1 MANRFTRWAPT
12 QYVPLPID
20 YYQSALAYKEQKT
33 QESLDKIDAILA
45 GYGSIEPISK
55 DPQALYEQTNEKLR
69 KDVMEIAKQNLDTP
83 SAQRAVNKIINA
95 PETVDVYDKVLTD
108 ALYGA
113 EARKNLQEYLKKNP
127 EVNAAEY
134 LSRFA
139 RLDLEKGDP
148 TKFDPNRFKNMPVL
162 SDYYDLNKRIE
173 EGIGRLHADSKAMQ
187 TIFNDKSGVEYY
199 VNGKITGLGE
209 QKIRKYV
216 ISQLQNDPLAKA
228 QMAKNIQYSGY
239 QMNPYDINEGVNQ
252 LGTAYRDALTKSET
266 ALGKGLSDLYGN
278 LKPAE
283 IEKKRKDDVKFR
295 DQEAILLDNISG
307 LKAYKNTD
315 PLTNAQDWADNKT
328 LAAMQ
333 ERDNLLRGFD
343 SFAWQ
348 ETEEGKKYSPW
359 WIARQTAAMNH
370 KYRVAEYQMKKNDTA
385 QMIADALSFRNSPRM
400 QTPVSESGWND
411 YISTNVKELPSVIL
425 GPNGEFTADA
435 YKKNI
440 ADVKGMKDSKATTY
454 KKADL
459 WQGGNTVSP
468 MSEAPPDRDNWTYV
482 ETGYNQRTDASRG
495 IYVRKGA
502 KPITNTKEALNTMFE
517 QGKQELQNFVN
528 THSKGV
534 EYDVNKEEDRK
545 KAIQAVINYKQE
557 RESFYMPIVT
567 DPTSTSA
574 TRISRIKENL
584 NYSNMYQL
592 GSSGKLEKITKSG
605 DVSEARKKVREH
617 LEKDKGAA
625 VQIMPISP
633 DGRSYDVVNVGDKT
647 YYIEGTPS
655 DQNTFAGAN
664 HIVGQMTK
672 PGGPVRRLDDGSL
685 YLDFMGEGG
694 RGLAGV
700 MVGGSDEKVQK
711 TLSNTWDANV
721 KQIMDQAKVSKEVAE
736 KALRSSSPG
745 ADGTYKVDVRIGPNE
760 FLRLPL
766 KVHVGR
772 DKAAD
777 GNEYFYSFSNI
788 NEAPLRGIEDVI
800 RGSIRNSQSTM
811 SQQRMY
817 DILPFLRAGTKEST
831 IMGGGDDFNI
841 LDVLSQTDQD

>member
-55 DPQALYEQTNEKLR
+55 DPQALYEQTNEKVRQGVL
-69 KDVMEIAKQNLDTP
+69 DLAKQNLDTP
-83 SAQRAVNKIINA
+83 AAQRAVSKIIND
-95 PETVDVYDKVLTD
+95 PGTVDAYDKVLTD

-252 LGTAYRDALTKSET
+252 LGTAYRDALNKSET
-266 ALGKGLSDLYGN
+266 ELGKGLSDLYGDM
-278 LKPAE
+278 KEPAIQE
-283 IEKKRKDDVKFR
+283 KRKKDPAFR
-295 DQEAILLDNISG
+295 DKEAMLLNNIAG
-307 LKAYKNTD
+307 LKAYKVTD
-315 PLTNAQDWADNKT
+315 PLTNKQDWADPRT

-333 ERDNLLRGFD
+333 ERDNMLRGFD

-359 WIARQTAAMNH
+359 WIARQTAALNH
-370 KYRVAEYQMKKNDTA
+370 SYRVAEHKMKQDDLTK
-385 QMIADALSFRNSPRM
+385 MIANAMSFRMGPRT
-400 QTPVSESGWND
+400 QTDITPEGWND
-411 YISTNVKELPSVIL
+411 YVQQKIPELKGIVL
-425 GPNGEFTADA
+425 GRNGEFTPEN
-435 YKKNI
+435 YKK
-440 ADVKGMKDSKATTY
+440 
-454 KKADL
+454 DL
-459 WQGGNTVSP
+459 I
-468 MSEAPPDRDNWTYV
+468 E
-482 ETGYNQRTDASRG
+482 
-495 IYVRKGA
+495 VRKGEFYLPSDVDVTAESGTGFTSGGGGASPTLKYHLKPGA
-502 KPITNTKEALNTMFE
+502 KPVSNTAEGAKKMYEEGKTKIQNYLNRYGM
-517 QGKQELQNFVN
+517 GGN
-528 THSKGV
+528 
-534 EYDVNKEEDRK
+534 YDLSNDADTKR
-545 KAIQAVINYKQE
+545 AVQDIIHFNQST
-557 RESFYMPIVT
+557 ESLYTPIVT

-584 NYSNMYQL
+584 NVSNMYEL
-592 GSSGKLEKITKSG
+592 TRSGDLTKITNTG
-605 DVSEARKKVREH
+605 DVSSARKAVREH

-625 VQIMPISP
+625 VQIMPVSKS
-633 DGRSYDVVNVGDKT
+633 GRTYDVVSVGDKQ
-647 YYIEGTPS
+647 YYIESAPE

-664 HIVGQMTK
+664 AVVGQMIA
-672 PGGPVRRLDDGSL
+672 PGDAVRPLGDGL
-685 YLDFMGEGG
+685 FMKFMGPNGQPLTGVIAGG
-694 RGLAGV
+694 NTPQAQATF
-700 MVGGSDEKVQK
+700 KA
-711 TLSNTWDANV
+711 TWDANV
-721 KQIMDQAKVSKEVAE
+721 KKVMDAGNLSRDQAESTLMNTMRVDGQPHTILLGNNKSVFIDAPVTKYKGSGGKDIYYTFGNSKQ
-736 KALRSSSPG
+736 
-745 ADGTYKVDVRIGPNE
+745 Y
-760 FLRLPL
+760 PL
-766 KVHVGR
+766 LGV
-772 DKAAD
+772 
-777 GNEYFYSFSNI
+777 
-788 NEAPLRGIEDVI
+788 EDVI
-800 RGSIRNSQSTM
+800 RSSIRQSQSTL
-811 SQQRMY
+811 SPQRMY
-817 DILPFLRAGTKEST
+817 DMFPFLRAATKEGT
-831 IMGGGDDFNI
+831 LGVGDDFSI